1 LYPDFTGFRPHSS
14 LGSGERLDG
23 EGKKPELERGTWE
36 EEAVLSSTNV
46 PFISWR
52 ALDRARAEAR
62 GSLRD
67 GSRTEVSSAFVDR
80 LFRRTHWENIAV
92 LDPSAMRS

>member
-1 LYPDFTGFRPHSS
+1 MYPDFTGFRPHSS

-23 EGKKPELERGTWE
+23 EGRKPELDRGTWE

-46 PFISWR
+46 PFDSCR
-52 ALDRARAEAR
+52 ALDRARAEAS

-67 GSRTEVSSAFVDR
+67 GSRTEVSWA
-80 LFRRTHWENIAV
+80 LEGLCGRTHWESIAV
-92 LDPSAMRS
+92 LIPSAMLF